1 MKQPQGYIQR
11 RAKHIICS
19 LTPDHEAVKMSGGV
33 WRERHEVHHGN
44 IGHDRVRYPALET
57 AGVLPGS
64 SSAEV
69 APDAG
74 VDARL

>member
-1 MKQPQGYIQR
+1 MTGGIQ
-11 RAKHIICS
+11 
-19 LTPDHEAVKMSGGV
+19 
-33 WRERHEVHHGN
+33 RERHEVCHGN

-74 VDARL
+74 VDADYNAFKRGATANPLWHPP